1 MTILVVTWNFP
12 PRRGGIEYLISNLC
26 AGLREKHSVLVIT
39 AHGQVPQPGEN
50 DIFRAPWPGL
60 IPFALYVIWRGATLL
75 RSNPGTEVIF
85 GGSVLVAPLVLI
97 LACLFGRR
105 AVLQTHG
112 LDVVYSNKL
121 YQALCVHW
129 LRFFDRV
136 IANSAFTAFLLRKR
150 GVSTDLVSVI
160 PPGVYPERFQAGS
173 LAPERVRKHFN
184 IVDQRIVLFVGRL
197 AKRKGVTEFIRY
209 SLGRITKEFPD
220 ACLVV
225 VGDNPTESLIHRNDT
240 LREIELAISET
251 GLANHVRLMG
261 SLSDTDV
268 AALYQACDVV
278 ILPALDDEKDVEGF
292 GIVLIE
298 AAAAGKAAV
307 ATRVGGIPDA
317 IEDGKTGLLTEP
329 GDYQRLSD
337 AVVSLLKD
345 GRTKQLMGEA
355 AMRRAQEKFCWPKI
369 TAQYETAFGFSKPNH
384 TNEQPRRRSILLR
397 HS

>member
-1 MTILVVTWNFP
+1 MTILVITWNFP

-39 AHGQVPQPGEN
+39 AHTLVPQSGEK

-60 IPFALYVIWRGATLL
+60 IPFALYVIWRGARLL
-75 RSNPGTEVIF
+75 RSNPDTDVIF

-97 LACLFGRR
+97 LARLFGRR

-112 LDVVYSNKL
+112 LDVIYSNRL
-121 YQALCVHW
+121 YQALCVYW

-136 IANSAFTAFLLRKR
+136 IANSAFTASLVTRK
-150 GVSTDLVSVI
+150 VISTDLVSVI
-160 PPGVYPERFQAGS
+160 PPGVHPERFRARRI
-173 LAPERVRKHFN
+173 APAWVREKFN
-184 IVDQRIVLFVGRL
+184 IVGKRIILFVGRL
-197 AKRKGVTEFIRY
+197 AKRKGITEFIRY

-225 VGDNPTESLIHRNDT
+225 VGDNPTESLTHRNDT

-251 GLANHVRLMG
+251 GLANHVRLVG

-278 ILPALDDEKDVEGF
+278 ILPALLSEKDVEGF

-298 AAAAGKAAV
+298 AAAAGKPAV
-307 ATRVGGIPDA
+307 TTRVGGIPDA
-317 IEDGKTGLLTEP
+317 VEDGKTGILTEP
-329 GDYQRLSD
+329 GDYERMSHG
-337 AVVSLLKD
+337 VISLLND
-345 GRTKQLMGEA
+345 GQTKQVMGEA
-355 AMRRAQEKFCWPKI
+355 AMRRAQDKFCWPKI
-369 TAQYETAFGFSKPNH
+369 TAQYETAFGFCQPN
-384 TNEQPRRRSILLR
+384 EKPRRRSILLR

>member
-1 MTILVVTWNFP
+1 LT
-12 PRRGGIEYLISNLC
+12 
-26 AGLREKHSVLVIT
+26 
-39 AHGQVPQPGEN
+39 
-50 DIFRAPWPGL
+50 
-60 IPFALYVIWRGATLL
+60 
-75 RSNPGTEVIF
+75 
-85 GGSVLVAPLVLI
+85 
-97 LACLFGRR
+97 
-105 AVLQTHG
+105 
-112 LDVVYSNKL
+112 
-121 YQALCVHW
+121 
-129 LRFFDRV
+129 
-136 IANSAFTAFLLRKR
+136 
-150 GVSTDLVSVI
+150 
-160 PPGVYPERFQAGS
+160 
-173 LAPERVRKHFN
+173 
-184 IVDQRIVLFVGRL
+184 
-197 AKRKGVTEFIRY
+197 
-209 SLGRITKEFPD
+209 
-220 ACLVV
+220 
-225 VGDNPTESLIHRNDT
+225 HRNDT